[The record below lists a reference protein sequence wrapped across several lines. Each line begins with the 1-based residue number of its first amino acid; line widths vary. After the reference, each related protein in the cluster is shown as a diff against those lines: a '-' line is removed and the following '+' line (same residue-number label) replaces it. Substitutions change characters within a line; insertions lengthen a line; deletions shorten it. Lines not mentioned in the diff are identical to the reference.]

1 MFETTEKALE
11 TIKAY
16 MKEQKLTSALRVAM
30 SGGG

>member
-1 MFETTEKALE
+1 MFDATEEALE

-16 MKEQKLTSALRVAM
+16 MKEQNLASTVRIAM

>member
-1 MFETTEKALE
+1 MFEATEKALE

-16 MKEQKLTSALRVAM
+16 MKEQNLASPVRIAM

>member
-1 MFETTEKALE
+1 MFDATEEALE

-16 MKEQKLTSALRVAM
+16 MKEQNLASAVRISM